1 MRLSL
6 AGQQSLAGSCYKR
19 HAIKQALMGG
29 CNPPLQPPPSDGWY
43 AGGFRLCFIP
53 LPGCFSPF
61 PHGTRSLSVT
71 DGILALGRGRPSFP
85 HGSTA
90 RVVLTSPTP
99 PGASARRLRDCH
111 PLRPAFPHR
120 SAATLV
126 LCSSSGTHNRGVRHV
141 GSYNPGPDIGPI
153 ATQSVPVWAAP
164 RSLAT
169 TWGIVSVP
177 RGTKMFQFPRL
188 PSRNKAGC

>member
-19 HAIKQALMGG
+19 HAIRQAPALL
-29 CNPPLQPPPSDGWY
+29 LQPPPSDGWY
-43 AGGFRLCFIP
+43 AGGFRVSFIP

-61 PHGTRSLSVT
+61 PHGTRSLSVA

-90 RVVLTSPTP
+90 RVVLTTPAP
-99 PGASARRLRDCH
+99 PGATARRLRDSH

-120 SAATLV
+120 SAATVV
-126 LCSSSGTHNRGVRHV
+126 LCSSKGTRNAAGPLRWGVQPR
-141 GSYNPGPDIGPI
+141 PGHR
-153 ATQSVPVWAAP
+153 AAAHSVPPGLGSSPFA
-164 RSLAT
+164 RHYLGNGFCSS
-169 TWGIVSVP
+169 GY
-177 RGTKMFQFPRL
+177 
-188 PSRNKAGC
+188 

>member
-141 GSYNPGPDIGPI
+141 GSYKPGPDIGPI

-169 TWGIVSVP
+169 TWGVVSVP